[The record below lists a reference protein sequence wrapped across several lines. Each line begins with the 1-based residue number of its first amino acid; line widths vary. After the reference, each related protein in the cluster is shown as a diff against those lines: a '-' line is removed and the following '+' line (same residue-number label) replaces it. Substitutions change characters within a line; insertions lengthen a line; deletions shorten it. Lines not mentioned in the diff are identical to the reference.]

1 MEKVNMEGKTISV
14 LGLGYIG
21 LPTAIVLAKAGHKV
35 SGYDPNEEVVKTLNS
50 GKIHIVENNVQ
61 EEFNK
66 VLDAGYFKA
75 YSEIQPADVYIICVP
90 TPFKETQTDE
100 KLADLS
106 YVESAAHTVAKV
118 LKKGDLVILEST
130 VPPMTTN
137 LVTEIIEKD
146 SGISREDFHSVHCP
160 ERVLPGKILYEL
172 EHNDRIIGSHR
183 EESAQMAKSL
193 YESFV
198 KEGTCYVTDDVTAEM
213 CKLVENTFRD
223 INIAY
228 ANELSMICNEIGIDV
243 FKLIELANKHPR
255 VNILTPGVGV
265 GGHCIA
271 VDPWFLTERFED
283 NKEFAEKNDNK
294 ANLINVARKINDY
307 KPLWVSNEV
316 EKAIN
321 YDKNTKIGVLGLA
334 YKPNIDDLRES
345 PSIILAENLIQ
356 KGYTVYGC
364 EPNTK
369 KEKIKDIEV
378 KSLNYVLENC
388 DYLIITIANKEFV
401 EEKEKI
407 FAKKHYN
414 CIGLK

>member
-1 MEKVNMEGKTISV
+1 MNKVDMKGKTITV

-35 SGYDPNEEVVKTLNS
+35 NGFDPNNQVVQTLNN

-61 EEFNK
+61 EEFKK
-66 VLDAGYFKA
+66 VLDAGFFKA
-75 YSEIQPADVYIICVP
+75 YSEVQPADVYIICVP
-90 TPFKETQTDE
+90 TPFKSLQTNE

-106 YVESAAHTVAKV
+106 YVESAAHTVATV

-130 VPPMTTN
+130 VPPLTTK
-137 LVTEIIEKD
+137 LVTDIIERD

-172 EHNDRIIGSHR
+172 EHNDRIIGSAR
-183 EESAQMAKSL
+183 EESAQMAKNL

-198 KEGTCYVTDDVTAEM
+198 KEGICYVTDDVTAEM

-228 ANELSMICNEIGIDV
+228 ANELSIICNNIGIDV
-243 FKLIELANKHPR
+243 FNLIALANKHPR

-283 NKEFAEKNDNK
+283 NQEFAKCFNNNAK
-294 ANLINVARKINDY
+294 LINVARHINDY
-307 KPLWVSNEV
+307 KPVWVSHQV
-316 EKAIN
+316 EEAIN
-321 YDKNTKIGVLGLA
+321 FDKSVKIGVLGLA
-334 YKPNIDDLRES
+334 YKPDIDDLRES
-345 PSIILAENLIQ
+345 PSIILAENLIE

-369 KEKIKDIEV
+369 KDTVGNIPIKDLEE
-378 KSLNYVLENC
+378 VLENC
-388 DYLIITIANKEFV
+388 DYLVLTLANKEFI
-401 EEKEKI
+401 EAKEKI

>member
-1 MEKVNMEGKTISV
+1 MKEINMEGKTITV

-21 LPTAIVLAKAGHKV
+21 LPTSIVLAKAGHKV
-35 SGYDPNEEVVKTLNS
+35 NGYDPNEEVVKTLNA

-61 EEFNK
+61 EEFKK
-66 VLDAGYFKA
+66 VVDSGNFKA
-75 YSEIQPADVYIICVP
+75 FSKIQPADVYIICVP
-90 TPFKETQTDE
+90 TPFKEDNKEE

-106 YVESAAHTVAKV
+106 YVESAAHNVAEVVKE
-118 LKKGDLVILEST
+118 GDLVILEST
-130 VPPMTTN
+130 VPPMTTKM
-137 LVTEIIEKD
+137 VADIIEKD
-146 SGISREDFHSVHCP
+146 TGMSRDKFHTAHCP

-172 EHNDRIIGSHR
+172 EHNDRIIGSER
-183 EESAQMAKSL
+183 EESALMAKNL

-198 KEGTCYVTDDVTAEM
+198 KEGTCYVTDDITAEM

-228 ANELSMICNEIGIDV
+228 ANELSIICHELGIDV

-271 VDPWFLTERFED
+271 VDPWFLVEKFGD
-283 NKEFAEKNDNK
+283 NAK
-294 ANLINVARKINDY
+294 LINTARHVNDY
-307 KPLWVSNEV
+307 KPLWVSKQV
-316 EKAIN
+316 EEEIKH
-321 YDKNTKIGVLGLA
+321 DKNRKIGVLGLA

-345 PSIILAENLIQ
+345 PSIILAEDLIK

-369 KEKIKDIEV
+369 KEKINDIEV
-378 KSLNYVLENC
+378 KSLEYVLENC
-388 DYLIITIANKEFV
+388 DYLIITLANKEFID
-401 EEKEKI
+401 EKERI
-407 FAKKHYN
+407 FDKQHYN
-414 CIGLK
+414 CIGMK

>member
-1 MEKVNMEGKTISV
+1 MMNMEEKTITV

-35 SGYDPNEEVVKTLNS
+35 NGFDPNEEVVKTLNG

-61 EEFNK
+61 EEFKK
-66 VLDAGYFKA
+66 VLDAGLFKA

-90 TPFKETQTDE
+90 TPFKESTTDE

-118 LKKGDLVILEST
+118 IKKGDLVILEST

-146 SGISREDFHSVHCP
+146 SGLSREEFHSVHCP

-172 EHNDRIIGSHR
+172 EHNDRIIGSAR

-228 ANELSMICNEIGIDV
+228 ANELSIICKHIGIDV

-271 VDPWFLTERFED
+271 VDPWFLTEKFED
-283 NKEFAEKNDNK
+283 NKEFAQGYNNY
-294 ANLINVARKINDY
+294 AQIINTARHINDY
-307 KPLWVSNEV
+307 KPLWVSNQV
-316 EKAIN
+316 EEEIN
-321 YDKNTKIGVLGLA
+321 HDKNVKIGVLGLA

-345 PSIILAENLIQ
+345 PSIILAEDLIK

-369 KEKIKDIEV
+369 KTKIKDIEL
-378 KSLNYVLENC
+378 KTLEEVLAEC
-388 DYLIITIANKEFV
+388 DYLVLTLANKEFV
-401 EEKEKI
+401 DAKEKI
-407 FAKKHYN
+407 FSKKHYN

>member
-1 MEKVNMEGKTISV
+1 MKEINMEGKTITV

-21 LPTAIVLAKAGHKV
+21 LPTSIVLAKAGHRV
-35 SGYDPNEEVVKTLNS
+35 NGYDPNEEVVKTLNA

-61 EEFNK
+61 EEFKK
-66 VLDAGYFKA
+66 VVDSGNFKA
-75 YSEIQPADVYIICVP
+75 YSKIQQADVYIICVP
-90 TPFKETQTDE
+90 TPFKEDNKEE

-106 YVESAAHTVAKV
+106 YVESAAHNVAEVIKE
-118 LKKGDLVILEST
+118 GDLVILEST
-130 VPPMTTN
+130 VPPMTTKMVAN
-137 LVTEIIEKD
+137 IIEKD
-146 SGISREDFHSVHCP
+146 TGMSKNKFHTVHCP

-172 EHNDRIIGSHR
+172 EHNDRIIGSDR
-183 EESAQMAKSL
+183 EESALMAKNL

-198 KEGTCYVTDDVTAEM
+198 KEGTCYVTDDITAEM

-228 ANELSMICNEIGIDV
+228 ANELSIICHELGIDV

-271 VDPWFLTERFED
+271 VDPWFLVEKFGD
-283 NKEFAEKNDNK
+283 NAK
-294 ANLINVARKINDY
+294 LINTARHINDF
-307 KPLWVSNEV
+307 KPLWVSNQV
-316 EKAIN
+316 EEEIG
-321 YDKNTKIGVLGLA
+321 YDKNVKIGVLGLA

-345 PSIILAENLIQ
+345 PSIILAEDLIN

-369 KEKIKDIEV
+369 KEKINDIEV
-378 KSLNYVLENC
+378 KSLDYVLDNC
-388 DYLIITIANKEFV
+388 DYLVITLANKEFI

-414 CIGLK
+414 CIGMK

>member
-1 MEKVNMEGKTISV
+1 MKEINMEGKTITV

-21 LPTAIVLAKAGHKV
+21 LPTSIVLAKAGHKV
-35 SGYDPNEEVVKTLNS
+35 NGFDPNEEVVRTLNA

-61 EEFNK
+61 EEFKK
-66 VLDAGYFKA
+66 VVDSGNFKA
-75 YSEIQPADVYIICVP
+75 YSKIQPADVYIICVP
-90 TPFKETQTDE
+90 TPFKEDNKEE

-106 YVESAAHTVAKV
+106 YVESAAHNVAEVVKE
-118 LKKGDLVILEST
+118 GDLVILEST
-130 VPPMTTN
+130 VPPMTTKM
-137 LVTEIIEKD
+137 VADIIEKD
-146 SGISREDFHSVHCP
+146 TGMSRDKFHTVHCP

-172 EHNDRIIGSHR
+172 EHNDRIIGSER
-183 EESAQMAKSL
+183 EESALMAKNL

-198 KEGTCYVTDDVTAEM
+198 KEGTCYVTDDITAEM

-228 ANELSMICNEIGIDV
+228 ANELSIICHELGIDV

-271 VDPWFLTERFED
+271 VDPWFLVEKFGD
-283 NKEFAEKNDNK
+283 NAK
-294 ANLINVARKINDY
+294 LINTARHVNDF
-307 KPLWVSNEV
+307 KPLWVSNQV
-316 EKAIN
+316 EEEIGH
-321 YDKNTKIGVLGLA
+321 DKNVKIGVLGLA

-345 PSIILAENLIQ
+345 PSIILAEDLIK

-369 KEKIKDIEV
+369 KEKINDIEV
-378 KSLNYVLENC
+378 KPLDYVLDNC
-388 DYLIITIANKEFV
+388 DYLVITLANKEFID
-401 EEKEKI
+401 EKEKI

-414 CIGLK
+414 CIGMK

>member
-1 MEKVNMEGKTISV
+1 MKEINMEGKTITV

-21 LPTAIVLAKAGHKV
+21 LPTSIVLAKAGHKV
-35 SGYDPNEEVVKTLNS
+35 NGYDPNEEVVKTLNA

-61 EEFNK
+61 EEFKK
-66 VLDAGYFKA
+66 VVDSGNFKA
-75 YSEIQPADVYIICVP
+75 YSKIQPADVYIICVP
-90 TPFKETQTDE
+90 TPFKEDNKEE

-106 YVESAAHTVAKV
+106 YVESAAHNVAEVVKE
-118 LKKGDLVILEST
+118 GDLVILEST
-130 VPPMTTN
+130 VPPMTTKM
-137 LVTEIIEKD
+137 VADIIEKD
-146 SGISREDFHSVHCP
+146 SGLARNQFHTAHCP

-172 EHNDRIIGSHR
+172 EHNDRIIGSER
-183 EESAQMAKSL
+183 EESALMAKNL

-198 KEGTCYVTDDVTAEM
+198 KEGTCYVTDDITAEM

-228 ANELSMICNEIGIDV
+228 ANELSIICHELGIDV

-271 VDPWFLTERFED
+271 VDPWFLVEKFGD
-283 NKEFAEKNDNK
+283 NAK
-294 ANLINVARKINDY
+294 LINTARHVNDF
-307 KPLWVSNEV
+307 KPLWVSNQV
-316 EKAIN
+316 EEEIGH
-321 YDKNTKIGVLGLA
+321 DKNVKIAVLGLA

-345 PSIILAENLIQ
+345 PSIILAEDVSK
-356 KGYTVYGC
+356 KGDRVYGC

-369 KEKIKDIEV
+369 KEKVNDIEV
-378 KSLNYVLENC
+378 KSLDYVLENC
-388 DYLIITIANKEFV
+388 DYLIITLANKEFI

-414 CIGLK
+414 CIGMK

>member
-1 MEKVNMEGKTISV
+1 MKEINMEGKTITV

-21 LPTAIVLAKAGHKV
+21 LPTSIVLAKAGHKV
-35 SGYDPNEEVVKTLNS
+35 NGYDPNEEVVKTLNS

-61 EEFNK
+61 EEFKK
-66 VLDAGYFKA
+66 VVDSGNFKA
-75 YSEIQPADVYIICVP
+75 FSEIQPADVYIICVP
-90 TPFKETQTDE
+90 TPFKEDNKEE

-118 LKKGDLVILEST
+118 VKEGDLVILEST
-130 VPPMTTN
+130 VPPLTTKM
-137 LVTEIIEKD
+137 VADIIEKD
-146 SGISREDFHSVHCP
+146 TGMSRDKFHTVHCP
-160 ERVLPGKILYEL
+160 ERVLPGRILYEL
-172 EHNDRIIGSHR
+172 EHNDRIIGSDR
-183 EESAQMAKSL
+183 EESALMAKNL

-198 KEGTCYVTDDVTAEM
+198 KEGTCYVTDDITAEM

-228 ANELSMICNEIGIDV
+228 ANELSIICHELGIDV

-271 VDPWFLTERFED
+271 VDPWFLVEKFGD
-283 NKEFAEKNDNK
+283 NAK
-294 ANLINVARKINDY
+294 LINTARHVNDF
-307 KPLWVSNEV
+307 KPLWVSNQV
-316 EKAIN
+316 EEEIGH
-321 YDKNTKIGVLGLA
+321 DKNAKIGVLGLA

-345 PSIILAENLIQ
+345 PSIILAEDLIK

-369 KEKIKDIEV
+369 KEKINDIEV
-378 KSLNYVLENC
+378 KSLDYVLENC
-388 DYLIITIANKEFV
+388 DYLVITLANKEFID
-401 EEKEKI
+401 EKEKI

>member
-1 MEKVNMEGKTISV
+1 MKEINMEGKTITV

-21 LPTAIVLAKAGHKV
+21 LPTSIVLAKAGHKV
-35 SGYDPNEEVVKTLNS
+35 NGFDPNESVVKTLNE

-61 EEFNK
+61 EEFKK
-66 VLDAGYFKA
+66 VVDSGNFRAF
-75 YSEIQPADVYIICVP
+75 SEVKPADVYIICVP
-90 TPFKETQTDE
+90 TPFKEDNKEE

-106 YVESAAHTVAKV
+106 YVESAAHTVATVVKE
-118 LKKGDLVILEST
+118 GDLVILEST
-130 VPPMTTN
+130 VPPLTTKM
-137 LVTEIIEKD
+137 VADIIEED
-146 SGISREDFHSVHCP
+146 TGMSRDKFHTVHCP

-172 EHNDRIIGSHR
+172 EHNDRIIGSDR
-183 EESAQMAKSL
+183 EESALMAKTL

-198 KEGTCYVTDDVTAEM
+198 KEGTCYITDDITAEM

-228 ANELSMICNEIGIDV
+228 ANELSIICHELGIDV

-271 VDPWFLTERFED
+271 VDPWFLVEKFGD
-283 NKEFAEKNDNK
+283 NAK
-294 ANLINVARKINDY
+294 LINTARHVNDF
-307 KPLWVSNEV
+307 KPLWVSDQV
-316 EKAIN
+316 EEEIN
-321 YDKNTKIGVLGLA
+321 HDKNVKIGVLGLA

-345 PSIILAENLIQ
+345 PSIILAEDLIK

-364 EPNTK
+364 EPNSK
-369 KEKIKDIEV
+369 KEKINDIELI
-378 KSLNYVLENC
+378 SLEDTLNKC
-388 DYLIITIANKEFV
+388 DYLIITLANKEFLD
-401 EEKEKI
+401 EKERI

>member
-1 MEKVNMEGKTISV
+1 MKEINMEGKTITV

-21 LPTAIVLAKAGHKV
+21 LPTSIVLAKAGHKV
-35 SGYDPNEEVVKTLNS
+35 NGFDPNEEVVRTLNA

-61 EEFNK
+61 EEFKK
-66 VLDAGYFKA
+66 VVDSGNFKA
-75 YSEIQPADVYIICVP
+75 YSKIQPADVYIICVP
-90 TPFKETQTDE
+90 TPFKEDNKEE

-106 YVESAAHTVAKV
+106 YVESAAHNVAEVVKE
-118 LKKGDLVILEST
+118 GDLVILEST
-130 VPPMTTN
+130 VPPMTTKM
-137 LVTEIIEKD
+137 VADIIEKD
-146 SGISREDFHSVHCP
+146 AGMSRDKFHTVHCP

-172 EHNDRIIGSHR
+172 EHNDRIIGSER
-183 EESAQMAKSL
+183 EESALMAKNL

-198 KEGTCYVTDDVTAEM
+198 KEGTCYVTDDITAEM

-228 ANELSMICNEIGIDV
+228 ANELSIICHELGIDV

-271 VDPWFLTERFED
+271 VDPWFLVEKFGD
-283 NKEFAEKNDNK
+283 NAK
-294 ANLINVARKINDY
+294 LINTARHVNDF
-307 KPLWVSNEV
+307 KPLWVSNQV
-316 EKAIN
+316 EEEIGH
-321 YDKNTKIGVLGLA
+321 DKNVKIGVLGLA

-345 PSIILAENLIQ
+345 PSIILAEDLIK

-369 KEKIKDIEV
+369 KEKINDIEV
-378 KSLNYVLENC
+378 KPLDYVLDNC
-388 DYLIITIANKEFV
+388 DYLVITLANKEFID
-401 EEKEKI
+401 EKEKI

-414 CIGLK
+414 CIGIK

>member
-1 MEKVNMEGKTISV
+1 MKEINMEGKTITV

-21 LPTAIVLAKAGHKV
+21 LPTSIVLAKAGHKV
-35 SGYDPNEEVVKTLNS
+35 NGYDPNEEVVKTLNS

-61 EEFNK
+61 EEFKK
-66 VLDAGYFKA
+66 VVDSGNFKA
-75 YSEIQPADVYIICVP
+75 FSEVQPADVYIICVP
-90 TPFKETQTDE
+90 TPFKEDNKEE

-118 LKKGDLVILEST
+118 VKEGDLVILEST
-130 VPPMTTN
+130 VPPLTTKM
-137 LVTEIIEKD
+137 VADIIEKD
-146 SGISREDFHSVHCP
+146 TGMSRDKFHTVHCP
-160 ERVLPGKILYEL
+160 ERVLPGRILYEL
-172 EHNDRIIGSHR
+172 EHNDRIIGSDR
-183 EESAQMAKSL
+183 EESALMAKNL

-198 KEGTCYVTDDVTAEM
+198 KEGTCYVTDDITAEM

-228 ANELSMICNEIGIDV
+228 ANELSIICHELGIDV
-243 FKLIELANKHPR
+243 FKIIELANKHPR

-271 VDPWFLTERFED
+271 VDPWFLVEKFGD
-283 NKEFAEKNDNK
+283 NAK
-294 ANLINVARKINDY
+294 LINTARHVNDF
-307 KPLWVSNEV
+307 KPLWVSNQV
-316 EKAIN
+316 EEEIGH
-321 YDKNTKIGVLGLA
+321 DKNAKIGVLGLA

-345 PSIILAENLIQ
+345 PSIILAEDLIK

-369 KEKIKDIEV
+369 KEKINDIEV
-378 KSLNYVLENC
+378 KSLDYVLENC
-388 DYLIITIANKEFV
+388 DYLVITLANKEFID
-401 EEKEKI
+401 EKEKI

>member
-1 MEKVNMEGKTISV
+1 MKSINMEGKTITV

-21 LPTAIVLAKAGHKV
+21 LPTSIVLAKAGHKV
-35 SGYDPNEEVVKTLNS
+35 NGYDPNEEVVKTLNS

-61 EEFNK
+61 DEFKK
-66 VLDAGYFKA
+66 VVDSGNFKA
-75 YSEIQPADVYIICVP
+75 FSKIQPADVYIICVP
-90 TPFKETQTDE
+90 TPFKEDNKEE

-106 YVESAAHTVAKV
+106 YVESAAHYVATVVKE
-118 LKKGDLVILEST
+118 GDLVILEST
-130 VPPMTTN
+130 VPPLTTKMVAN
-137 LVTEIIEKD
+137 IIEKD
-146 SGISREDFHSVHCP
+146 TGMSKDKFHTVHCP

-172 EHNDRIIGSHR
+172 EHNDRIIGSDR
-183 EESAQMAKSL
+183 EESALMAKNL

-198 KEGTCYVTDDVTAEM
+198 KEGTCYVTDDITAEM

-228 ANELSMICNEIGIDV
+228 ANELSIICNELGIDV

-271 VDPWFLTERFED
+271 VDPWFLVEKFAD
-283 NKEFAEKNDNK
+283 NAK
-294 ANLINVARKINDY
+294 LINTARHVNDY
-307 KPLWVSNEV
+307 KPLWVSNQV
-316 EKAIN
+316 EEEIKH
-321 YDKNTKIGVLGLA
+321 DKNVKIGVLGLA

-345 PSIILAENLIQ
+345 PSIILAEDLIK

-378 KSLNYVLENC
+378 KSLDYVLENC
-388 DYLIITIANKEFV
+388 DYLVITLANKEFID
-401 EEKEKI
+401 EKEKI

>member
-1 MEKVNMEGKTISV
+1 MKSINMEGKTITV

-21 LPTAIVLAKAGHKV
+21 LPTSIVLAKAGHKV
-35 SGYDPNEEVVKTLNS
+35 NGYDPNEEVVKTLNS

-61 EEFNK
+61 DEFKK
-66 VLDAGYFKA
+66 VVDSGNFKA
-75 YSEIQPADVYIICVP
+75 FSKIQPADVYIICVP
-90 TPFKETQTDE
+90 TPFKEDNKEE

-106 YVESAAHTVAKV
+106 YVESAAHDVATVVKE
-118 LKKGDLVILEST
+118 GDLVILEST
-130 VPPMTTN
+130 VPPLTTKMVAN
-137 LVTEIIEKD
+137 IIEKD
-146 SGISREDFHSVHCP
+146 TGMSKDKFHTVHCP

-172 EHNDRIIGSHR
+172 EHNDRIIGSDR
-183 EESAQMAKSL
+183 EESALMAKNL

-198 KEGTCYVTDDVTAEM
+198 KEGTCYVTDDITAEM

-228 ANELSMICNEIGIDV
+228 ANELSIICHELGIDV

-271 VDPWFLTERFED
+271 VDPWFLVEKFGD
-283 NKEFAEKNDNK
+283 NAR
-294 ANLINVARKINDY
+294 LINTARHVNDY
-307 KPLWVSNEV
+307 KPLWVSNQV
-316 EKAIN
+316 EEEIKH
-321 YDKNTKIGVLGLA
+321 DKNVKIGVLGLA

-345 PSIILAENLIQ
+345 PSIILAEDLIK

-369 KEKIKDIEV
+369 KERINDIEV
-378 KSLNYVLENC
+378 KSLDYVLENC
-388 DYLIITIANKEFV
+388 DYLVITLANKEFL
-401 EEKEKI
+401 EKKEKI

>member
-1 MEKVNMEGKTISV
+1 MKEINMEGKTITV
-14 LGLGYIG
+14 LGLGYIS
-21 LPTAIVLAKAGHKV
+21 LPTSIVLAKAGHKV
-35 SGYDPNEEVVKTLNS
+35 NGYDPNEEVVKTLNA
-50 GKIHIVENNVQ
+50 GRIHIVENNVQ
-61 EEFNK
+61 EEFKK
-66 VLDAGYFKA
+66 VVDSGNFKA
-75 YSEIQPADVYIICVP
+75 FSEVQPADVYIICVP
-90 TPFKETQTDE
+90 TPFKEDNKEE

-118 LKKGDLVILEST
+118 VKEGDLVILEST
-130 VPPMTTN
+130 VPPLTTKM
-137 LVTEIIEKD
+137 VADIIEKD
-146 SGISREDFHSVHCP
+146 TGMSRDKFHTVHCP
-160 ERVLPGKILYEL
+160 ERVLPGRILYEL
-172 EHNDRIIGSHR
+172 EHNDRIIGSDR
-183 EESAQMAKSL
+183 EESALMAKNL

-198 KEGTCYVTDDVTAEM
+198 KEGTCYVTDDITAEM

-228 ANELSMICNEIGIDV
+228 ANELSIICHELGIDV

-271 VDPWFLTERFED
+271 VDPWFLVEKFGD
-283 NKEFAEKNDNK
+283 NAK
-294 ANLINVARKINDY
+294 LINTARHVNDF
-307 KPLWVSNEV
+307 KPLWVSNQV
-316 EKAIN
+316 EEEIGH
-321 YDKNTKIGVLGLA
+321 DKNAKIGVLGLA

-345 PSIILAENLIQ
+345 PSIILAEDLIK

-369 KEKIKDIEV
+369 KEKINDIEV
-378 KSLNYVLENC
+378 KSLDYVLENC
-388 DYLIITIANKEFV
+388 DYLVITLANKEFID
-401 EEKEKI
+401 EKEKI

>member
-1 MEKVNMEGKTISV
+1 MKEINMKGKTITV

-21 LPTAIVLAKAGHKV
+21 LPTSIVLAKAGHKV
-35 SGYDPNEEVVKTLNS
+35 NGFDPNEAVVKTLNQ

-61 EEFNK
+61 EEFKK
-66 VLDAGYFKA
+66 VVDSGNFRA

-90 TPFKETQTDE
+90 TPFKEDNKEE

-118 LKKGDLVILEST
+118 VKEGDLVILEST
-130 VPPMTTN
+130 VPPLTTKM
-137 LVTEIIEKD
+137 VSDIIEKD
-146 SGISREDFHSVHCP
+146 TGMAKDKFHTVHCP

-172 EHNDRIIGSHR
+172 EHNDRIIGSDR
-183 EESAQMAKSL
+183 EESAIMAKNL

-198 KEGTCYVTDDVTAEM
+198 KEGTCYITDDITAEM

-228 ANELSMICNEIGIDV
+228 ANELSIICHELGIDV

-271 VDPWFLTERFED
+271 VDPWFLV
-283 NKEFAEKNDNK
+283 EKFGKNAK
-294 ANLINVARKINDY
+294 LINTARHVNDF
-307 KPLWVSNEV
+307 KPLWVSNQV
-316 EKAIN
+316 EEEIN
-321 YDKNTKIGVLGLA
+321 HDKNVKIGVLGLA

-345 PSIILAENLIQ
+345 PSIILAEDLIK

-369 KEKIKDIEV
+369 KDRINDIEV
-378 KSLNYVLENC
+378 KSLEDTLKEC
-388 DYLIITIANKEFV
+388 DYLIITLANKEFLD
-401 EEKEKI
+401 EKEKI

>member
-1 MEKVNMEGKTISV
+1 MKEINMEGKTITV

-21 LPTAIVLAKAGHKV
+21 LPTSIVLAKAGHKV
-35 SGYDPNEEVVKTLNS
+35 NGYDPNEEVVRTLNA
-50 GKIHIVENNVQ
+50 GRIHIVENNVQ
-61 EEFNK
+61 EEFKK
-66 VLDAGYFKA
+66 VVDSGNFKA
-75 YSEIQPADVYIICVP
+75 FSKIQPSDVYIICVP
-90 TPFKETQTDE
+90 TPFKEDNKEE

-106 YVESAAHTVAKV
+106 YVESAAHNVATVVKE
-118 LKKGDLVILEST
+118 GDLVILEST
-130 VPPMTTN
+130 VPPLTTK
-137 LVTEIIEKD
+137 LVADIIEKD
-146 SGISREDFHSVHCP
+146 TGMSRDKFHTVHCP
-160 ERVLPGKILYEL
+160 ERVLPGRILYEL
-172 EHNDRIIGSHR
+172 EHNDRIIGSDR
-183 EESAQMAKSL
+183 EESALMAKNL

-198 KEGTCYVTDDVTAEM
+198 KEGTCYVTDDITAEM

-228 ANELSMICNEIGIDV
+228 ANELSIICHELGIDV

-271 VDPWFLTERFED
+271 VDPWFLVEKFGD
-283 NKEFAEKNDNK
+283 NAK
-294 ANLINVARKINDY
+294 LINTARHVNDF
-307 KPLWVSNEV
+307 KPLWVSNQV
-316 EKAIN
+316 EEEIGH
-321 YDKNTKIGVLGLA
+321 DKNAKIGVLGLA

-345 PSIILAENLIQ
+345 PSIILAEDLIK

-369 KEKIKDIEV
+369 KEKINDIEV
-378 KSLNYVLENC
+378 KSLDYVLENC
-388 DYLIITIANKEFV
+388 DYLVITLANKEFID
-401 EEKEKI
+401 EKEKI

>member
-1 MEKVNMEGKTISV
+1 MKEINMEGKTITV

-21 LPTAIVLAKAGHKV
+21 LPTSIVLAKAGHKV
-35 SGYDPNEEVVKTLNS
+35 NGYDPNEEVVKTLNS

-61 EEFNK
+61 EEFKK
-66 VLDAGYFKA
+66 VVDSGNFKA
-75 YSEIQPADVYIICVP
+75 FSEVQPADVYIICVP
-90 TPFKETQTDE
+90 TPFKEDNKEE

-118 LKKGDLVILEST
+118 VKEGDLVILEST
-130 VPPMTTN
+130 VPPLTTKM
-137 LVTEIIEKD
+137 VADIIEKD
-146 SGISREDFHSVHCP
+146 TGMSRDKFHTVHCP
-160 ERVLPGKILYEL
+160 ERVLPGRILYEL
-172 EHNDRIIGSHR
+172 EHNDRIIGSDR
-183 EESAQMAKSL
+183 EESALMAKNL

-198 KEGTCYVTDDVTAEM
+198 KEGTCYVTDDITAEM

-228 ANELSMICNEIGIDV
+228 ANELSIICHELGIDV

-271 VDPWFLTERFED
+271 VDPWFLVEKFGD
-283 NKEFAEKNDNK
+283 NAK
-294 ANLINVARKINDY
+294 LINTARHVNDF
-307 KPLWVSNEV
+307 KPLWVSNQV
-316 EKAIN
+316 EEEIGH
-321 YDKNTKIGVLGLA
+321 DKNVKIGVLGLA

-345 PSIILAENLIQ
+345 PSIILAEDLIK

-369 KEKIKDIEV
+369 KEKINDMEV
-378 KSLNYVLENC
+378 KSLDYVLENC
-388 DYLIITIANKEFV
+388 DYLVITLANKEFID
-401 EEKEKI
+401 EKEKI

>member
-1 MEKVNMEGKTISV
+1 MKEINMEGKTITV

-21 LPTAIVLAKAGHKV
+21 LPTSIVLAKAGHKV
-35 SGYDPNEEVVKTLNS
+35 NGYDPNEEVVKTLNA
-50 GKIHIVENNVQ
+50 GRIHIVENNVQ
-61 EEFNK
+61 EEFKK
-66 VLDAGYFKA
+66 VVDSGNFKA
-75 YSEIQPADVYIICVP
+75 FSEVQPADVYIICVP
-90 TPFKETQTDE
+90 TPFKEDNKEE

-118 LKKGDLVILEST
+118 VKEGDLVILEST
-130 VPPMTTN
+130 VPPLTTKM
-137 LVTEIIEKD
+137 VADIIEKD
-146 SGISREDFHSVHCP
+146 TGMSRDKFHTVHCP
-160 ERVLPGKILYEL
+160 ERVLPGRILYEL
-172 EHNDRIIGSHR
+172 EHNDRIIGSDR
-183 EESAQMAKSL
+183 EESALMAKNL

-198 KEGTCYVTDDVTAEM
+198 KEGTCYVTDDITAEM

-228 ANELSMICNEIGIDV
+228 ANELSIICHELGIDV

-271 VDPWFLTERFED
+271 VDPWFLVEKFGD
-283 NKEFAEKNDNK
+283 NAK
-294 ANLINVARKINDY
+294 LINTARHVNDF
-307 KPLWVSNEV
+307 KPLWVSNQV
-316 EKAIN
+316 EEEIGH
-321 YDKNTKIGVLGLA
+321 DKNAKIGVLGLA

-345 PSIILAENLIQ
+345 PSIILAEDLIK

-369 KEKIKDIEV
+369 KEKINDIEV
-378 KSLNYVLENC
+378 KSLDYVLENC
-388 DYLIITIANKEFV
+388 DYLVITLANKEFID
-401 EEKEKI
+401 EKEKI

>member
-1 MEKVNMEGKTISV
+1 MKEINMNEKTITV

-21 LPTAIVLAKAGHKV
+21 LPTSIVLAKAGHKV
-35 SGYDPNEEVVKTLNS
+35 NGYDPNESVVKTLNS

-61 EEFNK
+61 EEFKK
-66 VLDAGYFKA
+66 VVDSGNFRAF
-75 YSEIQPADVYIICVP
+75 SEIQPADVYIICVP
-90 TPFKETQTDE
+90 TPFKEDNKEE

-106 YVESAAHTVAKV
+106 YVESAAHNVATVVKE
-118 LKKGDLVILEST
+118 GDLVILEST
-130 VPPMTTN
+130 VPPLTTKM
-137 LVTEIIEKD
+137 VADIIEKD
-146 SGISREDFHSVHCP
+146 TGMSRDKFHTVHCP
-160 ERVLPGKILYEL
+160 ERVLPGRILYEL
-172 EHNDRIIGSHR
+172 EHNDRIIGSDR
-183 EESAQMAKSL
+183 EESAIMAKNL

-198 KEGTCYVTDDVTAEM
+198 KEGTCYVTDDITAEM

-228 ANELSMICNEIGIDV
+228 ANELSIICHELGIDV

-271 VDPWFLTERFED
+271 VDPWFLVEKFGD
-283 NKEFAEKNDNK
+283 NAKLIDTARHVNDF
-294 ANLINVARKINDY
+294 
-307 KPLWVSNEV
+307 KPLWVSNQV
-316 EKAIN
+316 EEEIGH
-321 YDKNTKIGVLGLA
+321 DKNAKIGVLGLA

-345 PSIILAENLIQ
+345 PSIILAEDLIK

-369 KEKIKDIEV
+369 KEKINDIEV
-378 KSLNYVLENC
+378 KSLDYVLENC
-388 DYLIITIANKEFV
+388 DYLVITLANKEFID
-401 EEKEKI
+401 EKEKI

>member
-1 MEKVNMEGKTISV
+1 MKEINMEGKTITV

-21 LPTAIVLAKAGHKV
+21 LPTSIVLAKAGHKV
-35 SGYDPNEEVVKTLNS
+35 NGYDPNEGVVKTLNA

-61 EEFNK
+61 EEFKK
-66 VLDAGYFKA
+66 VVDSGNFKA
-75 YSEIQPADVYIICVP
+75 YSKIQPADVYIICVP
-90 TPFKETQTDE
+90 TPFKEDNKEE

-106 YVESAAHTVAKV
+106 YVESAAHNVAEVVKE
-118 LKKGDLVILEST
+118 GDLVILEST
-130 VPPMTTN
+130 VPPMTTKM
-137 LVTEIIEKD
+137 VADIIEKD
-146 SGISREDFHSVHCP
+146 TGMARDKFHTAHCP

-172 EHNDRIIGSHR
+172 EHNDRIIGSER
-183 EESAQMAKSL
+183 KESALMAKNL

-198 KEGTCYVTDDVTAEM
+198 KEGTCYVTDDITAEM

-228 ANELSMICNEIGIDV
+228 ANELSIICHELGIDV

-271 VDPWFLTERFED
+271 VDPWFLVEKFGD
-283 NKEFAEKNDNK
+283 NAK
-294 ANLINVARKINDY
+294 LINTARHVNDF
-307 KPLWVSNEV
+307 KPLWVSNQV
-316 EKAIN
+316 EEEIGH
-321 YDKNTKIGVLGLA
+321 DKNVKIAVLGLA

-345 PSIILAENLIQ
+345 PSIILAEDLIK

-369 KEKIKDIEV
+369 KEKVNDIEV
-378 KSLNYVLENC
+378 KSLDYVLENC
-388 DYLIITIANKEFV
+388 DYLVITLANKEFI
-401 EEKEKI
+401 EAKDKI

-414 CIGLK
+414 CRGMK

>member
-1 MEKVNMEGKTISV
+1 MMNMEEKTITV

-35 SGYDPNEEVVKTLNS
+35 NGFDPNEEVVKTLNG

-61 EEFNK
+61 EEFKK
-66 VLDAGYFKA
+66 VLDAGLFKA
-75 YSEIQPADVYIICVP
+75 YSEIKPADVYIICVP
-90 TPFKETQTDE
+90 TPFKESTTDE

-118 LKKGDLVILEST
+118 IKKGDLVILEST

-146 SGISREDFHSVHCP
+146 SGLSREEFHSVHCP

-172 EHNDRIIGSHR
+172 EHNDRIIGSAR

-228 ANELSMICNEIGIDV
+228 ANELSIICKHIGIDV

-271 VDPWFLTERFED
+271 VDPWFLTEKFED
-283 NKEFAEKNDNK
+283 NKEFAQGYNNY
-294 ANLINVARKINDY
+294 AQIINTARHINDY
-307 KPLWVSNEV
+307 KPLWVSNQV
-316 EKAIN
+316 EEEIN
-321 YDKNTKIGVLGLA
+321 HDKNVKIGVLGLA

-345 PSIILAENLIQ
+345 PSIILAEDLIK

-369 KEKIKDIEV
+369 KTKIKDIEL
-378 KSLNYVLENC
+378 KTLEEVLAEC
-388 DYLIITIANKEFV
+388 DYLVLTLANKEFV
-401 EEKEKI
+401 DAKEKI
-407 FAKKHYN
+407 FSKKHYN